1 MTSPLTPLISLSAV
15 GPNNKEE
22 EGEVDKILF
31 SIYNQLLDGKNDVI
45 VTIYDTKMETDIAID
60 VITIIT
66 KRIVGCISLAYA
78 SRYPDFIIKLEVCE
92 Q

>member
-1 MTSPLTPLISLSAV
+1 MISPLTPLISLPPV
-15 GPNNKEE
+15 GPNNKE

-31 SIYNQLLDGKNDVI
+31 SVYNQPLDGKNDII
-45 VTIYDTKMETDIAID
+45 VAIYEANMETDIAID

-66 KRIVGCISLAYA
+66 RRILGCISLAYT
-78 SRYPDFIIKLEVCE
+78 SGYPDFIKPEVCE